1 MPRELLLI
9 AAVVYT
15 LMSLVTIVA
24 YGWDKRAAV
33 RGRWR
38 TREHTLHMLELL
50 GGFPGAFVGQRVFRH
65 KTRKLR
71 FLVITWL
78 IAIAHVA
85 VWGLM
90 IYRFGVA

>member
-9 AAVVYT
+9 AVAVYA
-15 LMSLVTIVA
+15 LMSLVTVVA

-33 RGRWR
+33 RGQWR

-50 GGFPGAFVGQRVFRH
+50 GGFPGAFLGQRLFRH

-71 FLVITWL
+71 FLAVTWL
-78 IAIAHVA
+78 IATAHIVA
-85 VWGLM
+85 WGLLL
-90 IYRFGVA
+90 YRFGVA